1 MQEVLLKFGIYHVV
15 VMDDGTQFKGS
26 FVLACDALH
35 LKYECVTKRNH
46 KAVLVDKFYRF
57 LNKAVI
63 IAVEDRK
70 ILGCFT
76 EVGIVAGYA

>member
-1 MQEVLLKFGIYHVV
+1 MKFGIYHVV
-15 VMDDGTQFKGS
+15 VMDDGTPFKGS

-46 KAVLVDKFYRF
+46 KAVLVEKIHRF
-57 LNKAVI
+57 LNKAVT

-70 ILGCFT
+70 TLGCFT
-76 EVGIVAGYA
+76 EAGIVAGYA